1 MRSTLSFWILSAVVC
16 LGRSHHHLGHG
27 QDTAADEDSNAL
39 SLVSSANREF
49 AFNLYRK
56 LSTHPESK
64 GKNVF
69 YSPRSVSLALAALAV
84 GARGDTHRQLFD
96 GLGFNS
102 SLLQQTDV
110 DRAFRAALRNETSS
124 SQDTSEG
131 TAAFLDRKFQ
141 PNPDFL
147 QVLKESYSTEAFN
160 VEFAKKQES
169 LDTINGYVSGKTG
182 GKIDKLL
189 DSVEDDVA
197 MYLVSYI
204 YFKGKWKTPFDPTRT
219 RKENFTVDEN
229 NKVLVDMMS
238 TEEFVDIYQDLG
250 LNTKVLH
257 LPFNSTYSMVLL
269 LPDNME
275 ELEKTICPVHVTKW
289 LKWTKPR
296 KYELYLPKFSIKT
309 SYDMKDAL
317 SEMGMTD
324 MFGSSANLRGISEK
338 AKLAVSKVVH
348 KATLDVD
355 EAGATAAAATGIGIM
370 LLSFQTVPVLR
381 FDRPFM
387 VLIVDRTAEDVL
399 FVGKIVNPTL

>member
-204 YFKGKWKTPFDPTRT
+204 YFKGKRS
-219 RKENFTVDEN
+219 R
-229 NKVLVDMMS
+229 LGMS
-238 TEEFVDIYQDLG
+238 DY
-250 LNTKVLH
+250 
-257 LPFNSTYSMVLL
+257 
-269 LPDNME
+269 
-275 ELEKTICPVHVTKW
+275 
-289 LKWTKPR
+289 
-296 KYELYLPKFSIKT
+296 
-309 SYDMKDAL
+309 
-317 SEMGMTD
+317 
-324 MFGSSANLRGISEK
+324 
-338 AKLAVSKVVH
+338 
-348 KATLDVD
+348 
-355 EAGATAAAATGIGIM
+355 IG
-370 LLSFQTVPVLR
+370 
-381 FDRPFM
+381 
-387 VLIVDRTAEDVL
+387 
-399 FVGKIVNPTL
+399 